1 MDRYQFEDAISA
13 YLDNVAKPFMNFSPW
28 LLRLSLGTS
37 FILHGLGKFPM
48 PADGMVKLFESKGI
62 LFPELTASLVALGEV
77 GAGAA
82 VIIGGFLGATGHLVT
97 RLGGGAV
104 AVIMIGALLIAH
116 PDWLITQKLFMSE
129 QIFLLA
135 LGTYF
140 AIRGNN

>member
-1 MDRYQFEDAISA
+1 MSISA
-13 YLDNVAKPFMNFSPW
+13 YLDNVAKPFMNLSPW

-82 VIIGGFLGATGHLVT
+82 VIIGGFLGATGRLVT

-104 AVIMIGALLIAH
+104 AVIMIGALVIAH

>member
-1 MDRYQFEDAISA
+1 MSISA
-13 YLDNVAKPFMNFSPW
+13 YLDNVAKPFMNLSPW

-140 AIRGNN
+140 AIKGNN

>member
-1 MDRYQFEDAISA
+1 MNISA

-82 VIIGGFLGATGHLVT
+82 VIIGGFLGASGHLVT

-116 PDWLITQKLFMSE
+116 PDWLITRKLFMSE

>member
-1 MDRYQFEDAISA
+1 MNISA

-48 PADGMVKLFESKGI
+48 PADGMVKLFGSKGI

>member
-1 MDRYQFEDAISA
+1 MNISA

-104 AVIMIGALLIAH
+104 AVIMIGALIIAH

-135 LGTYF
+135 LGSYF

>member
-1 MDRYQFEDAISA
+1 MS
-13 YLDNVAKPFMNFSPW
+13 LSPW

-48 PADGMVKLFESKGI
+48 PADGMVKLFENKGI

>member
-1 MDRYQFEDAISA
+1 MSISA
-13 YLDNVAKPFMNFSPW
+13 YLDNVAKPFMNLSPW

-104 AVIMIGALLIAH
+104 AVIMIGALLFAH
-116 PDWLITQKLFMSE
+116 SDWLITQKLFMSE
-129 QIFLLA
+129 QIFLLT

-140 AIRGNN
+140 AIRGNS

>member
-1 MDRYQFEDAISA
+1 MSISA
-13 YLDNVAKPFMNFSPW
+13 YLDNVAKPFMNLSPW

-97 RLGGGAV
+97 RLGGGAI

-129 QIFLLA
+129 QIFLLT

>member
-1 MDRYQFEDAISA
+1 MNISA

-129 QIFLLA
+129 QIFLFA

>member
-1 MDRYQFEDAISA
+1 MSISS

-116 PDWLITQKLFMSE
+116 SDWLITQKLFMSE

>member
-1 MDRYQFEDAISA
+1 MSISA
-13 YLDNVAKPFMNFSPW
+13 YLDNVAKPFMSLSPW

-104 AVIMIGALLIAH
+104 AVIMIGALIIAH

>member
-1 MDRYQFEDAISA
+1 MNISA

-28 LLRLSLGTS
+28 LLRPSLGTS

-135 LGTYF
+135 LGSYF

>member
-1 MDRYQFEDAISA
+1 MNISA

-62 LFPELTASLVALGEV
+62 FFPELTASLVALGEV

-135 LGTYF
+135 LGIYF

>member
-1 MDRYQFEDAISA
+1 MSISA
-13 YLDNVAKPFMNFSPW
+13 YLDNVAKPFMNLSTW

-104 AVIMIGALLIAH
+104 AVIMIGSILIAH

-129 QIFLLA
+129 QIFLLT

>member
-1 MDRYQFEDAISA
+1 MSISA
-13 YLDNVAKPFMNFSPW
+13 YLDNVAKPFMNLSPW

-48 PADGMVKLFESKGI
+48 PADGMVKLFENKGI

-135 LGTYF
+135 LGNYF

>member
-1 MDRYQFEDAISA
+1 
-13 YLDNVAKPFMNFSPW
+13 MNLSPW

-104 AVIMIGALLIAH
+104 AVIMIGALVIAH

>member
-1 MDRYQFEDAISA
+1 
-13 YLDNVAKPFMNFSPW
+13 MNLSPW

-116 PDWLITQKLFMSE
+116 PDWLITKKLFMSE

>member
-1 MDRYQFEDAISA
+1 MNISA
-13 YLDNVAKPFMNFSPW
+13 YLDNVAKPFINFSPW

-135 LGTYF
+135 LGSYF

>member
-1 MDRYQFEDAISA
+1 MNISA
-13 YLDNVAKPFMNFSPW
+13 YLDNVAKPFMNLSPW
-28 LLRLSLGTS
+28 ILRLSLGTS

>member
-1 MDRYQFEDAISA
+1 MSISA
-13 YLDNVAKPFMNFSPW
+13 YLDNVAKPFMNLSQW

-48 PADGMVKLFESKGI
+48 PADGMVKLFENKGI

-135 LGTYF
+135 LGAYF

>member
-1 MDRYQFEDAISA
+1 MNISA

-62 LFPELTASLVALGEV
+62 FFPELTASLVALGEV

-116 PDWLITQKLFMSE
+116 SDWLITQKLFMSE

>member
-1 MDRYQFEDAISA
+1 MSISA
-13 YLDNVAKPFMNFSPW
+13 YLDDVAKPFMNISPW

-116 PDWLITQKLFMSE
+116 SDWLITQKLFMSE

>member
-1 MDRYQFEDAISA
+1 MSISA
-13 YLDNVAKPFMNFSPW
+13 YLDNVAKPFMSLSPW

-135 LGTYF
+135 LGLYF
-140 AIRGNN
+140 AIKGNK

>member
-1 MDRYQFEDAISA
+1 MNISA

-82 VIIGGFLGATGHLVT
+82 IIIGGFLGATGHLVT

-135 LGTYF
+135 LGSYF

>member
-1 MDRYQFEDAISA
+1 MSISA
-13 YLDNVAKPFMNFSPW
+13 YLDNVAKPFMNLSPW

-135 LGTYF
+135 LGIYF

>member
-1 MDRYQFEDAISA
+1 MSISA
-13 YLDNVAKPFMNFSPW
+13 YLDNVAKPFMNLSPW

-82 VIIGGFLGATGHLVT
+82 VIIGGFLGATCHLVT

>member
-1 MDRYQFEDAISA
+1 MSISA
-13 YLDNVAKPFMNFSPW
+13 YLDDVAKPFMNISPW

-82 VIIGGFLGATGHLVT
+82 VIVGGFLGATGHLVT

>member
-1 MDRYQFEDAISA
+1 MNISA

-104 AVIMIGALLIAH
+104 AVILIGALVIAH

>member
-1 MDRYQFEDAISA
+1 MSISA
-13 YLDNVAKPFMNFSPW
+13 YLDNVAKPFMSLSPW

-104 AVIMIGALLIAH
+104 AVIMIGALVIAH

>member
-1 MDRYQFEDAISA
+1 
-13 YLDNVAKPFMNFSPW
+13 MNFSPW

>member
-1 MDRYQFEDAISA
+1 MSISA
-13 YLDNVAKPFMNFSPW
+13 YLDNVAKPFMNLSPW

-116 PDWLITQKLFMSE
+116 PDWLITQKSVSYTHLRA
-129 QIFLLA
+129 LA

>member
-1 MDRYQFEDAISA
+1 MNISA
-13 YLDNVAKPFMNFSPW
+13 YFDNVAKPFMNFSPW

>member
-1 MDRYQFEDAISA
+1 MSISA

-28 LLRLSLGTS
+28 LLRLALGTS

-82 VIIGGFLGATGHLVT
+82 VIIGGFIGATGHLVT

-116 PDWLITQKLFMSE
+116 SDWLITQKLFMSE

>member
-1 MDRYQFEDAISA
+1 MSISA

-48 PADGMVKLFESKGI
+48 PADGMVKLFENKGI

>member
-1 MDRYQFEDAISA
+1 M
-13 YLDNVAKPFMNFSPW
+13 
-28 LLRLSLGTS
+28 
-37 FILHGLGKFPM
+37 
-48 PADGMVKLFESKGI
+48 
-62 LFPELTASLVALGEV
+62 
-77 GAGAA
+77 
-82 VIIGGFLGATGHLVT
+82 IIGGFLGATGHLVT
-97 RLGGGAV
+97 RLGGCAV

>member
-1 MDRYQFEDAISA
+1 MSISA
-13 YLDNVAKPFMNFSPW
+13 YLDNVAKPFMNLSSW

-48 PADGMVKLFESKGI
+48 PADGMVKLFENKGI

-82 VIIGGFLGATGHLVT
+82 VIIGGFLGATVHLVT

-140 AIRGNN
+140 AIRGNS

>member
-1 MDRYQFEDAISA
+1 
-13 YLDNVAKPFMNFSPW
+13 MNLSPW

-104 AVIMIGALLIAH
+104 AVIMIGALFIAH

>member
-1 MDRYQFEDAISA
+1 MSISA
-13 YLDNVAKPFMNFSPW
+13 YLDNVAKPFMNLSPW

-48 PADGMVKLFESKGI
+48 PADGMVKLFENKGI
-62 LFPELTASLVALGEV
+62 LYPELTASLVALGEV

-140 AIRGNN
+140 AIKGNN